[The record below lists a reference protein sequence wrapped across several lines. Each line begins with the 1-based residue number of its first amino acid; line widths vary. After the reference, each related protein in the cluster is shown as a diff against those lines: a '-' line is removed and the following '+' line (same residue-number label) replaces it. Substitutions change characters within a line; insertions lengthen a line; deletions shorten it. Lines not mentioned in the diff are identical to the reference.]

1 MVFLYEGNI
10 MRKFA
15 KRDRQERAIER
26 LEKTLTMHEA
36 NSELTIAIM
45 EDKEMSTGAADK
57 VESIRQQ
64 KIKRAKTTIEN
75 TKEKMKQ

>member
-1 MVFLYEGNI
+1 MYEGNI

-57 VESIRQQ
+57 LESIRQQ

-75 TKEKMKQ
+75 TKENMK

>member
-1 MVFLYEGNI
+1 MYEGNI

-15 KRDRQERAIER
+15 KRDRQEGAIKR
-26 LEKTLTMHEA
+26 LEKTLAMHEA

-45 EDKEMSTGAADK
+45 EDKKMSTGSTDK

>member
-1 MVFLYEGNI
+1 MYEGNI

-57 VESIRQQ
+57 VESIRQH
-64 KIKRAKTTIEN
+64 KIESARTTIEN
-75 TKEKMKQ
+75 TKGKMR